1 MDGEAFVKEMDATLR
16 QILSAR
22 DAELSRL
29 SGSADKAD
37 MLMLLRSGLR
47 AESEATEIA
56 ARWVTSTPELEVKS
70 AFEQQAGDE
79 GRHFQLISDR
89 LKELGDDPSEHAP
102 TGEYSPLFQYLETL
116 TTTVERIAAA
126 QFTRE
131 AIGYKA
137 NQLFIAFCEH
147 IGDKETAALYRD
159 RIQPDELRHHEWGKD
174 LLARYAKEESE
185 QVLARKAILRTL
197 ELAEELRSLAAGKL
211 LVETLPGC

>member
-22 DAELSRL
+22 NAELSRL
-29 SGSADKAD
+29 SESAHKAD
-37 MLMLLRSGLR
+37 MMILLRGGLR
-47 AESEATEIA
+47 NELEATEIA
-56 ARWVTSTPELEVKS
+56 SRWVPSTPELEVKL
-70 AFEQQAGDE
+70 AFAQQAGDE
-79 GRHFQLISDR
+79 ARHFQLISDR
-89 LKELGDDPSEHAP
+89 LKELGDDP
-102 TGEYSPLFQYLETL
+102 GESARTCEYGPLFQYLETL

-147 IGDKETAALYRD
+147 IGDKETAELYRK
-159 RIQPDELRHHEWGKD
+159 RIQPDEKRHHEWGKT
-174 LLARYAKEESE
+174 LLACYATEESD
-185 QVLARKAILRTL
+185 QAAARKAILRTL